1 MEDNKIDNEETA
13 AEKAIR
19 VRLARRDRQLDKLI
33 EALAE
38 NTGVDVDTLRV
49 ETERVAKGADIDN
62 SVIDEQ
68 NNKIEV
74 VKNETAELK
83 ESWQARYNNMVMKS
97 KLRDAFEVA
106 GGAAKAWKSAHSL
119 INNIDDGMAFGIDE
133 HENLIVI
140 NKYNGERIAADSG
153 EPFDPAKRIRNMLK
167 DNDYLVRSGFDKR
180 RLLIDSPD
188 YWKMR
193 RQELN
198 KIATAKGRH
207 SPEYKAQ
214 RQEMIDE
221 INSMNDPQPGQKK
234 TAEETLLELGRRMK
248 AEGKSG
254 KEIAIATGTWAED

>member
-1 MEDNKIDNEETA
+1 MEDNDVISEETA

-33 EALAE
+33 EALAVE
-38 NTGVDVDTLRV
+38 KGLDVETLRT
-49 ETERVAKGADIDN
+49 ETERDAKGEDIDN

-74 VKNETAELK
+74 TKSETAELK
-83 ESWQARYNNMVMKS
+83 ESWQSRYSNMVMKN
-97 KLRDAFEVA
+97 KLRDAFEAA

-119 INNIDDGMAFGIDE
+119 MNNIDDGMAFGIDE
-133 HENLIVI
+133 HENLVVI
-140 NKYNGERIAADSG
+140 NKYNGERIAADNG
-153 EPFDPAKRIRNMLK
+153 ELLDPAKRIRNMLK

-180 RLLIDSPD
+180 RLLSDSPD

-198 KIATAKGRH
+198 KVRDTKGCH
-207 SPEYKAQ
+207 SQEFKTQ

-221 INSMNDPQPGQKK
+221 INSMNDPQSGQKK
-234 TAEETLLELGRRMK
+234 TAEETLLELGRRMR

-254 KEIAIATGTWAED
+254 VEIAKATGTWAED